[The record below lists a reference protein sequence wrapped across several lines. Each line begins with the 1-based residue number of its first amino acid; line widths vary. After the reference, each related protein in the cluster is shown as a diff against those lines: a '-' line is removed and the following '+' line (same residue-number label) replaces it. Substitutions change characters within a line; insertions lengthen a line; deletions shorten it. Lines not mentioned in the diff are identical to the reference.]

1 MSINDRTREQ
11 AIFVGHLVLENTP
24 KKKIAEITRLNENS
38 VNRMIKILPQID
50 AELHDKVMK
59 HIEEQTI
66 LAKAEKIKA
75 SEDKKMKTLP
85 KDYIRFNSKQEK
97 TETILKVADM
107 VLGGKKQN
115 DIAKEIG
122 CSGATVS
129 KWMSED
135 LAQIDSDKYEK
146 VREITKSNCKSGG
159 MKPNDEIRKASVKL
173 ADYIIEHNCNIA
185 EARRSLG
192 IKYDGSYC
200 INKILPGI
208 DGQKFKQV
216 RNIVDSHKKASTPAN
231 QTVTGLEKV
240 TYEFKK
246 IGGEPMH
253 NSVAVCK
260 YILDNKCSITDAAN
274 YFGTTEAVMKA
285 NIDYMK
291 RLDEKKY
298 ARVISLGL
306 RGNYTGGDCVLVGR
320 GKKLTEEQRKQ
331 NSHNVC
337 DFIIV
342 NNASLQNACDYFGM
356 SRCVVD
362 RNVDAMARYDYEKYL
377 KVKDVQQK
385 NTHNHVIILANPNVK
400 EVDEVP
406 TVTGVESRMPSEAAC
421 NAFKQ
426 MIDDVNSAVDVVVKE
441 AVDEVKKDCIIP
453 EEPVKMTFWQRV
465 KYVFGFGG

>member
-1 MSINDRTREQ
+1 
-11 AIFVGHLVLENTP
+11 
-24 KKKIAEITRLNENS
+24 
-38 VNRMIKILPQID
+38 
-50 AELHDKVMK
+50 
-59 HIEEQTI
+59 
-66 LAKAEKIKA
+66 
-75 SEDKKMKTLP
+75 
-85 KDYIRFNSKQEK
+85 
-97 TETILKVADM
+97 
-107 VLGGKKQN
+107 
-115 DIAKEIG
+115 
-122 CSGATVS
+122 
-129 KWMSED
+129 
-135 LAQIDSDKYEK
+135 
-146 VREITKSNCKSGG
+146 
-159 MKPNDEIRKASVKL
+159 
-173 ADYIIEHNCNIA
+173 
-185 EARRSLG
+185 
-192 IKYDGSYC
+192 
-200 INKILPGI
+200 
-208 DGQKFKQV
+208 
-216 RNIVDSHKKASTPAN
+216 
-231 QTVTGLEKV
+231 
-240 TYEFKK
+240 
-246 IGGEPMH
+246 
-253 NSVAVCK
+253 
-260 YILDNKCSITDAAN
+260 
-274 YFGTTEAVMKA
+274 MKA

-385 NTHNHVIILANPNVK
+385 NTHNHVIILANPNAK

-426 MIDDVNSAVDVVVKE
+426 MIDDVNTAVDVVVEE
-441 AVDEVKKDCIIP
+441 AVEKAKKDYVAP